1 MQIENVLEKLE
12 PLIPEKVQRWRRLRQ
27 TAAPRLRELVDRQ
40 IVSSASKLLGDFR
53 DKILLSLPPKNKAR
67 GPINLGSV
75 LYEQEKWQAGISHSE
90 LLQNLAIFGRSGSGK
105 TNVAFHILRQ
115 LADNKIPF
123 LLLDWKRTGRHLLP
137 LLKRRVNVFTPGR
150 SLSPFPFNPFTP
162 PPGLEPHIYTIHL
175 VDILA
180 DAFTLGDG
188 ARSVLQKAILACYEN
203 GNSSPTPK
211 DVLSEIEEI
220 TDNPRVRDWKT
231 SATRAIEGV
240 DLASLSS
247 EQEISQEERG

>member
-1 MQIENVLEKLE
+1 MASIVFTSEAKQRLHGVHIG
-12 PLIPEKVQRWRRLRQ
+12 VQRAIRKTLK
-27 TAAPRLRELVDRQ
+27 
-40 IVSSASKLLGDFR
+40 KLAH
-53 DKILLSLPPKNKAR
+53 K
-67 GPINLGSV
+67 
-75 LYEQEKWQAGISHSE
+75 
-90 LLQNLAIFGRSGSGK
+90 
-105 TNVAFHILRQ
+105 
-115 LADNKIPF
+115 KIPF

-203 GNSSPTPK
+203 GNSSPTPQ
-211 DVLSEIEEI
+211 DVLVEIEKI
-220 TDNPRVRDWKT
+220 ADKPRVRDWKT
-231 SATRAIEGV
+231 SATRAIESV
-240 DLASLSS
+240 NFASLSS
-247 EQEISQEERG
+247 DQKISQEELAHKLLEESTIIELDALSSSTKRFLIPALCFWLYFCAVTAV